1 MLGMRSSGFGLTH
14 SASSIHSDVRL
25 KPDPDE
31 QLMGTFF
38 GFGLVLALATASG
51 TEGQA
56 QNTAALQP
64 DAEWKNLGRS
74 LWFDPKAKQAIVRA
88 RVVLREGYLE
98 HLLCLKGTK
107 EHEAIL
113 ATDAVPELIHG
124 ALLATGAQAGHPVR
138 FQPKFEKPAGDPI
151 AIELRW
157 KHDGKSLSADARE
170 WVKDEK
176 ANAALTLDWVFAGSL
191 RYEDPQ
197 TKKVMYA
204 ADVGD
209 LFTVANFGN
218 AILDLPMKSAADDA
232 DRIFVTNT
240 DKIPP
245 LGTEVFMVLSPR
257 RAKSDQKPAAGAT
270 PTR

>member
-1 MLGMRSSGFGLTH
+1 MS
-14 SASSIHSDVRL
+14 
-25 KPDPDE
+25 
-31 QLMGTFF
+31 TFLSL
-38 GFGLVLALATASG
+38 GLVLAFAGATG
-51 TEGQA
+51 QQGQA
-56 QNTAALQP
+56 AAKPAALEP
-64 DAEWKNLGRS
+64 ERHWRNLGRS
-74 LWFDPKAKQAIVRA
+74 LWFDPKAKRAVVSA

-113 ATDAVPELIHG
+113 ATDAVPEHIHA
-124 ALLATGAQAGHPVR
+124 ALLATGAQPGHPVR
-138 FQPKFEKPAGDPI
+138 FQPKYEMPAGDPI

-157 KHDGKSLSADARE
+157 KHDGKWLSADARE

-176 ANAALTLDWVFAGSL
+176 ANAPLALDWVFAGSL
-191 RYEDPQ
+191 QYQDPE

-218 AILDLPMKSAADDA
+218 AILDLPMKSSADDA
-232 DRIFVTNT
+232 DRVFIPNT
-240 DKIPP
+240 AKIPP

-257 RAKSDQKPAAGAT
+257 RAKPDQKPAAGAT
-270 PTR
+270 QSR